1 MFPFKTMSSKAM
13 TVQPLWSRA
22 SIIAPARSNNLR
34 ISAWKTSSFIG
45 TAGLTNHLDS
55 KKWCLATLPIYH
67 LFINIYHIVRYF
79 TPQTTQKVWMIGGIL
94 KLGGLKSCHR
104 KAATK
109 TIPRPV
115 NDVQHD
121 EGQSSAYHPW
131 HSHRP
136 GFNIAG
142 LEKNSEAISKQSK
155 NWINLASSVLS
166 KKLHLSSK
174 FVWFKIKSGLL
185 SSWHTAVLGI

>member
-1 MFPFKTMSSKAM
+1 
-13 TVQPLWSRA
+13 
-22 SIIAPARSNNLR
+22 
-34 ISAWKTSSFIG
+34 
-45 TAGLTNHLDS
+45 
-55 KKWCLATLPIYH
+55 
-67 LFINIYHIVRYF
+67 
-79 TPQTTQKVWMIGGIL
+79 MIGGIL

-166 KKLHLSSK
+166 KNSTLARNS
-174 FVWFKIKSGLL
+174 SGLK
-185 SSWHTAVLGI
+185 SSLVCCHRGTQLCWASRRWRLIQMLLHRLKEFVHEYHNSQEDSHVSWRMS